1 MEDLILESKLSS
13 IVAPAGCGKTQLII
27 NILRRNQPK
36 PYLVLTHTTAGVSAL
51 KKRLNSEHIPSKN
64 YSVATID
71 GWLIR
76 IAYSFRGS
84 CHVRSTM
91 EDPKLFYP
99 EIRQAVLKYLNSGS
113 LNNILKA
120 SYSRLLVDEYQDCDI
135 TQHALI
141 KALATVL
148 PTTIFGDPMQCIFDF
163 GRRNAMP
170 EWKMCIGQDFPLLG
184 ELSTPWRW
192 KNAETP
198 RLGQWILNVRE
209 ELMRGRPV
217 DLLSCP
223 EYVAWHRLTGLQQ
236 VDLANQRS
244 IQHSI
249 LNKYPN
255 DSMLVIGSSVDE
267 LSRHKYAQGTSRI
280 EVVEKVQL
288 DSVMLAASMFDQLA
302 GFQLIKS
309 LLDVA
314 ASMITNIEVPHTL
327 RRVTSI
333 LSKRNKTVPF
343 PHEQALCKLAIE
355 GNRRNLLTVLELL
368 PLKSGTRIYRKTA
381 YEALKDTVTHSIS
394 QPSQTIAEAASV
406 IRERIRHNGDKRI
419 PRRAIGST
427 LLLKGLE
434 TDHCLILD
442 AQGKGMNAKNFYV
455 ALSRGAKSITIFSA
469 DRYIDY
475 P

>member
-1 MEDLILESKLSS
+1 MEDLILESRLSS

-51 KKRLNSEHIPSKN
+51 KKRLTREHIPSKN

-84 CHVRSTM
+84 CHVGSTM
-91 EDPKLFYP
+91 ENPKLFYP
-99 EIRQAVLKYLNSGS
+99 EVRRAVLKYLNSGA
-113 LNNILKA
+113 LNCILKA
-120 SYSRLLVDEYQDCDI
+120 SYSRLLVDEYQDCDV
-135 TQHALI
+135 TQHDLI
-141 KALATVL
+141 KALATIL

-170 EWKMCIGQDFPLLG
+170 EWNMCIGQDFPLLG

-192 KNAETP
+192 ENAGTP
-198 RLGQWILNVRE
+198 RLGRWILDVRE
-209 ELMRGRPV
+209 ELMRGGQV

-223 EYVAWHRLTGLQQ
+223 EYVTWHRLTGLQQ
-236 VDLANQRS
+236 VDLAMQRNV
-244 IQHSI
+244 QHSI

-255 DSMLVIGSSVDE
+255 DSLLVIGSSVNE
-267 LSRHKYAQGTSRI
+267 LSRHQYAQGTSRI
-280 EVVEKVQL
+280 EVVEQVQL
-288 DSVMLAASMFDQLA
+288 CGVMLAATMFDQQV

-314 ASMITNIEVPHTL
+314 ASMITNIEVTHTL

-333 LSKRNKTVPF
+333 LAKRNKTAPF
-343 PHEQALCKLAIE
+343 PHEQALCTLAIE
-355 GNRRNLLTVLELL
+355 GTRRNLLTVLELL

-381 YEALKDTVTHSIS
+381 YEALKDAVSHSIS

-419 PRRAIGST
+419 PSRAIGST

-434 TDHCLILD
+434 TDHCIILD
-442 AQGKGMNAKNFYV
+442 AQGKGMNAKNLYV
-455 ALSRGAKSITIFSA
+455 ALSRGAKSITVFSA
-469 DRYIDY
+469 DRYIGY